1 MRSTCAEPSFP
12 ASASGLGLSM
22 LLSVFVPVLVSV
34 LRSAE
39 AGKVASG
46 GGGAVGRVGVT

>member
-12 ASASGLGLSM
+12 TSASGLW
-22 LLSVFVPVLVSV
+22 LSVFMPVLVSV
-34 LRSAE
+34 LLSVE
-39 AGKVASG
+39 AGKV

>member
-12 ASASGLGLSM
+12 TSASGLWLSV
-22 LLSVFVPVLVSV
+22 LLSVFMPVLVSV
-34 LRSAE
+34 LQSAE

-46 GGGAVGRVGVT
+46 AVGRVGVT